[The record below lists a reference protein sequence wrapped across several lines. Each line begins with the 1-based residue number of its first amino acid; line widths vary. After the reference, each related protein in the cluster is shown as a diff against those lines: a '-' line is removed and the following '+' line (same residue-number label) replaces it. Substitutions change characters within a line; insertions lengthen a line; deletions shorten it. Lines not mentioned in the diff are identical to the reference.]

1 VAHDRPTGGNA
12 APQAAP
18 IRLNRRWL
26 AHRRLGQTDAM
37 TRNGPTFRRPLRLAN
52 FSGYLGDRFTAL
64 AEVLDG
70 DPVDVLTGDYLAEIT
85 LAHLAALHHRDGRKG
100 YVDSFVAQ
108 VRPQLSRIAER
119 GLKLVTNAG
128 GFHPEALAAH
138 LRGLIAE
145 AGLDLQVAHV
155 AGDNLLTRL
164 PAIRAAGHALT
175 HMDTGEPLA
184 AWAVTPANP
193 AGAQPIA
200 ANAYIGGWGIAAAL
214 REGAD
219 IVICGR
225 VTDASLT
232 VGPCAWWHGWAQD
245 DWDALAGAVVA
256 GHIIECGPHATG
268 GNFSGFEAVPG
279 LQKPGFPIA
288 EVAAD
293 GSAVITKHAGQGG
306 MVTVDTVTAQLVYE
320 IQGPV
325 YLNPDVTT
333 DLTGVQLTQLAP
345 DRVGVHSAR
354 GLPPPATTKLA
365 LFADIGWQ
373 LVNMVFVAGREVDA
387 KIAVI
392 EAQLRDWAG
401 AARVDHL
408 EVTRFGR
415 PDTGPGATQT
425 DATVAVRIMATA
437 AEQAPLLA
445 LAKGLNSLYLSSVPG
460 YHLDTGARR
469 VSEPWARTE
478 FWPAVLP
485 VELLHHEV
493 VLADGRHL
501 TVPHPPSGPLLPQ
514 PPSQAAMATATDGP
528 TQAVPLGLLVHARCG
543 DKGGNSNV
551 GLWARDAAA
560 WPWLRAFLGAE
571 TLRTLLPESCGL
583 EVLRHELPAL
593 HAVHFVLKG
602 LLGRGGSSNL
612 RADQAGKAVGEAM
625 LAKQVAVPVDLLVR
639 LGLVPHC

>member
-1 VAHDRPTGGNA
+1 MTAHTPTA
-12 APQAAP
+12 
-18 IRLNRRWL
+18 
-26 AHRRLGQTDAM
+26 
-37 TRNGPTFRRPLRLAN
+37 RRPLRLAN
-52 FSGYLGDRFTAL
+52 FSGYLGDRFSAL

-70 DPVDVLTGDYLAEIT
+70 DPVDVLTADYLAEIT
-85 LAHLAALHHRDGRKG
+85 LAGLAAVHARDGRKG

-108 VRPQLSRIAER
+108 IRPQLARIAER
-119 GLKLVTNAG
+119 RLKVVTNAG

-155 AGDNLLTRL
+155 EGDNLLAQL
-164 PAIRAAGHALT
+164 PAIRAAGHALP
-175 HMDTGEPLA
+175 HLDTGEPLA
-184 AWAVTPANP
+184 AWAVSPAMP

-219 IVICGR
+219 IVVCGR

-232 VGPCAWWHGWAQD
+232 VGPCAWWHGWAVD
-245 DWDALAGAVVA
+245 DWQALAGAVVA

-325 YLNPDVTT
+325 YLNPDVST
-333 DLTGVQLTQLAP
+333 DLSGVQLEQLAP
-345 DRVGVHSAR
+345 DRVLVRGAR
-354 GLPPPATTKLA
+354 GMPPPATTKLA

-373 LVNMVFVAGREVDA
+373 LVNMVFVTGRDVDA
-387 KIAVI
+387 KIALI

-415 PDTGPGATQT
+415 PDTGPGASQA

-437 AEQAPLLA
+437 AERGPLLA
-445 LAKGLNSLYLSSVPG
+445 LAAGLSSLYLSSVPG

-485 VELLHHEV
+485 VDLLQHTV
-493 VLADGRHL
+493 VLADGRRIA
-501 TVPHPPSGPLLPQ
+501 VPHPPAGPLVPQ
-514 PPSQAAMATATDGP
+514 PPGQEPPAAPAAGP
-528 TQAVPLGLLVHARCG
+528 TRAVPLGLIAHARCG

-551 GLWARDAAA
+551 GLWARHPAA
-560 WPWLRAFLGAE
+560 WPWLRQALSTEA
-571 TLRTLLPESCGL
+571 LRGLLPETRALGL
-583 EVLRHELPAL
+583 LRHELPTL

-612 RADQAGKAVGEAM
+612 RADQAGKAVGEAL
-625 LAKQVAVPVDLLVR
+625 LAKRVDVPQALLDQ
-639 LGLVPHC
+639 LGLTPA

>member
-1 VAHDRPTGGNA
+1 MTPA
-12 APQAAP
+12 AAP
-18 IRLNRRWL
+18 I
-26 AHRRLGQTDAM
+26 
-37 TRNGPTFRRPLRLAN
+37 RRPLRLAN

-70 DPVDVLTGDYLAEIT
+70 DPVDVLTADYLAEIT
-85 LAHLAALHHRDGRKG
+85 LAHLAALYGRDGRKG
-100 YVDSFVAQ
+100 YVDSFVSQ
-108 VRPQLSRIAER
+108 IRPQLPRIAER

-138 LRGLIAE
+138 LRGLIAQ
-145 AGLDLQVAHV
+145 AGLSLRVAHV
-155 AGDNLLTRL
+155 EGDNLLGQL
-164 PAIRAAGHALT
+164 PALRAAGHALP

-184 AWAVTPANP
+184 AWAVTPATP
-193 AGAQPIA
+193 EGATPIA
-200 ANAYIGGWGIAAAL
+200 ANAYIGGWAIAAAL

-219 IVICGR
+219 IVVCGR

-232 VGPCAWWHGWAQD
+232 VGPCAWWHGWAMD
-245 DWDALAGAVVA
+245 DWPALAGAVVA
-256 GHIIECGPHATG
+256 GHVIECGPHATG
-268 GNFSGFEAVPG
+268 GNFSGFDTVPG
-279 LQKPGFPIA
+279 LLKPGFPIA

-293 GSAVITKHAGQGG
+293 GSAVITKHGGQGG
-306 MVTVDTVTAQLVYE
+306 MVTVDTVTAQLLYE

-333 DLTGVQLTQLAP
+333 DLSGVRLQQLAP
-345 DRVGVHSAR
+345 DRVLVDGAR
-354 GLPPPATTKLA
+354 GLAPPATTKLA

-387 KIAVI
+387 KIALI
-392 EAQLRDWAG
+392 ESQLREWAG

-415 PDTGPGATQT
+415 PDNSPGATQT

-437 AEQAPLLA
+437 TEQAPLLA

-485 VELLHHEV
+485 VHLLQPLA
-493 VLADGRHL
+493 VLDDGRSVA
-501 TVPHPPSGPLLPQ
+501 VPHPPTGALVPQ
-514 PPSQAAMATATDGP
+514 PPAHEPGPAAPGGP
-528 TQAVPLGLLVHARCG
+528 VRTVPLGLIAHARCG
-543 DKGGNSNV
+543 DKGGNSNL

-560 WPWLRAFLGAE
+560 WPWLQQHLGTEA
-571 TLRTLLPESCGL
+571 LRSLLPEARGL
-583 EVLRHELPAL
+583 AVVRHELPAL
-593 HAVHFVLKG
+593 HAVHFVIRG

-612 RADQAGKAVGEAM
+612 RADQAGKAVGEAV
-625 LAKQVAVPVDLLVR
+625 LAKTVEVPEALLQQ
-639 LGLVPHC
+639 LGLAATA